1 MIFTG
6 GREITRRKTFPFID
20 RDGIVIQFSAV
31 SIKGDFDS
39 LLPLCSQC
47 GIPIDSVFIACI
59 IGLIG
64 IFPAGKTISVL

>member
-1 MIFTG
+1 MIFSG
-6 GREITRRKTFPFID
+6 FRKITFRNACPFVN